1 MDWQNIIADVQKN
14 YLIYVSIPIIAA
26 LLGYVTKL
34 AAVKMMFYPMNFIG
48 IRPIFGWQG
57 IVPRNALRMASIA
70 VDTITTKLVS
80 VKEVVAGLDSERLGK
95 ELEGP
100 AMEVIESIIREVM
113 SKHQPKLWESLPN
126 FAQRKLIDRVKKDV
140 PQVIAS
146 VMEDIKTNIDQ
157 ILDLKELVIR
167 ILMNDKHLLNRIFQE
182 VGKEEFKFFGVSGL
196 YFGFMIGL
204 VQMTLWVLLKE
215 PLILPIFGFL
225 VGFISDWVAL
235 NILFEPKKPIPFG
248 SYTIQGLFLKRQQK
262 VAADYARIIATD
274 ILTPQTIIGE
284 LVAGPLSERVQTMVD
299 DRVREM
305 VDSKASIVKP
315 FVVMAVG
322 AETFQQMKSDT
333 ASMLMERLQDVIMHA
348 ESYVQTALDIEN
360 IVGSR
365 MQAMTPLEFEGLL
378 RPVFKQEEWIL
389 IMVGAILG
397 FLVGEGQLTA
407 MVHLGVLGH

>member
-1 MDWQNIIADVQKN
+1 MNWATIWADVQAN
-14 YLIYVSIPIIAA
+14 YLIYLSIPIIAA
-26 LLGYVTKL
+26 ILGYVTKI
-34 AAVKMMFYPMNFIG
+34 AAVKMMFYPMKFVG
-48 IRPIFGWQG
+48 IPPFLGWQG

-80 VKEVVAGLDSERLGK
+80 VKEVVSGLDSERLGK

-100 AMEVIESIIREVM
+100 AMDVIESIIREVM
-113 SKHQPKLWESLPN
+113 AKHQPKLWESLPN
-126 FAQRKLIDRVKKDV
+126 FAQKKLIDRVKKDV
-140 PQVIAS
+140 PSVIAS
-146 VMEDIKTNIDQ
+146 VMDDIKQNIDE
-157 ILDLKELVIR
+157 IMDLKALVIR
-167 ILMNDKHLLNRIFQE
+167 ILMKDKHLLNRIFQE
-182 VGKEEFKFFGVSGL
+182 VGRDEFKFFGVSGL

-204 VQMTLWVLLKE
+204 VQMVLWVLLKE
-215 PLILPIFGFL
+215 PWILPTFGFL

-262 VAADYARIIATD
+262 VAADYAKIIATD

-284 LVAGPLSERVQTMVD
+284 LVAGPLSERVQRMVD

-322 AETFQQMKSDT
+322 AETFQKMKQDT
-333 ASMLMERLQDVIMHA
+333 AEMLMARLQDVILHA

-360 IVGSR
+360 VVGKK

-397 FLVGEGQLTA
+397 FLVGEGQLVA
-407 MVHLGVLGH
+407 MMQLGVL